1 MLLWSTLNPHHQQP
15 KCILGIYYL
24 HNDQLSHITNEQ
36 DYKVKKYMKENQKC
50 IYVSLSILSRIYLTQ
65 YKTVECIMCLS
76 THASQIMD
84 NGGRAPLL
92 V

>member
-36 DYKVKKYMKENQKC
+36 DYKVKKYMKENLKC
-50 IYVSLSILSRIYLTQ
+50 IYVSLYILSRILPSTKQ
-65 YKTVECIMCLS
+65 LS
-76 THASQIMD
+76 ALCASQHM
-84 NGGRAPLL
+84 LHK
-92 V
+92 